1 MESHA
6 GYGYGLPNGL
16 LFLHQSSVKDFRS
29 MFIFMQMTG
38 HIFPHVHIHN
48 VLKNKNKIHRKIKAF
63 LTLMLKI
70 NSTVAK
76 ITHFVNS
83 NNRKHS

>member
-1 MESHA
+1 MESYA

-16 LFLHQSSVKDFRS
+16 LCLHQSSVKEFRS

-38 HIFPHVHIHN
+38 HIFSHADIPN
-48 VLKNKNKIHRKIKAF
+48 VLKNKHKIHRTIKAF
-63 LTLMLKI
+63 LTLTLKI
-70 NSTVAK
+70 TSTVAK
-76 ITHFVNS
+76 ITHFVNN